1 MLGIYAFPLWILIFY
16 SVGVATKIFS
26 SNLTFLRED
35 ISMLCR
41 SFAIFFLFFFSPNTV
56 TVFSP
61 QLAWLSA
68 YDICT
73 VYCRPRW
80 FTCMVNMLVL
90 FYHVRDFYKWLF
102 ILCMLDNYLKKKH
115 IKYIV
120 YCGGSLIYS
129 AQDCRAGGFLIWK
142 IRQLS
147 LLYFCNVYI
156 QYCGQCPCL

>member
-1 MLGIYAFPLWILIFY
+1 MDIKIIHQWFLSEQKTCLEFTLFHYEYLFFY

-61 QLAWLSA
+61 QLEWMSA

-90 FYHVRDFYKWLF
+90 FYHVRDFYKWLY
-102 ILCMLDNYLKKKH
+102 ILCMLDNYLKKTH

-120 YCGGSLIYS
+120 LYTVVAHWYIAHKTAVLV
-129 AQDCRAGGFLIWK
+129 GF
-142 IRQLS
+142 
-147 LLYFCNVYI
+147 
-156 QYCGQCPCL
+156 

>member
-1 MLGIYAFPLWILIFY
+1 MSKRRAWNLRFSIMNTYFLFCWGCYENIF
-16 SVGVATKIFS
+16 VKF
-26 SNLTFLRED
+26 NF
-35 ISMLCR
+35 
-41 SFAIFFLFFFSPNTV
+41 FARKYLDALSQFCNIFFFLFFSPNTV

-61 QLAWLSA
+61 QLEWMSA

-90 FYHVRDFYKWLF
+90 FYHVRDLYKWLF
-102 ILCMLDNYLKKKH
+102 ILCMLDNYLKKKKH

-129 AQDCRAGGFLIWK
+129 AQDCRAALIT
-142 IRQLS
+142 
-147 LLYFCNVYI
+147 FVMCT
-156 QYCGQCPCL
+156 YCGQCPA